1 MSPAAVDPPPPAI
14 LFRVLSLIR
23 LSLHSDGAT
32 HAALPAW
39 SPRLVLL
46 AASAPAGLVRP
57 PMYQLLSRPFT
68 CPHPRS
74 AASVAAQ
81 AQLPS
86 IQGHRR
92 TWYAGAWAGYGFHED
107 GIRSAVA
114 VVSGMG
120 GSLPWV
126 PRATSPKVTLG
137 QQLYMSL
144 FDKYAKAVFTRGRLR
159 MILPNGGELVYGNGE
174 NVEVPKGEEG
184 HGAEPGACCR
194 AAILEGWEAAES
206 ATGLVIKGRGSSRKH
221 APGAGTA
228 GCDDNHERSCCSP
241 RSHTHLHP

>member
-1 MSPAAVDPPPPAI
+1 MLSPPG
-14 LFRVLSLIR
+14 R
-23 LSLHSDGAT
+23 LHTPYTCKCVNNTPG
-32 HAALPAW
+32 PCPC
-39 SPRLVLL
+39 PR
-46 AASAPAGLVRP
+46 A
-57 PMYQLLSRPFT
+57 
-68 CPHPRS
+68 RS

-137 QQLYMSL
+137 QQLYVSL

-159 MILPNGGELVYGNGE
+159 MILPNGGELVYGDGE
-174 NVEVPKGEEG
+174 NVEVPKGE
-184 HGAEPGACCR
+184 GAGGA
-194 AAILEGWEAAES
+194 
-206 ATGLVIKGRGSSRKH
+206 GRGTR
-221 APGAGTA
+221 
-228 GCDDNHERSCCSP
+228 CSAAKLEDWDGI
-241 RSHTHLHP
+241 H